1 MFSSFGLNA
10 KNPVMHSL
18 TQHLRILI
26 TNSIAIRV
34 NEKCKIALLQFTARK
49 SGRTSMQIF
58 KGKTHINRDSHVT
71 LFICYYVLFYCGFI
85 YLFSLSVL
93 LTVSTLV
100 TFWIVENVP
109 SRFVS
114 DTYIVSESGQRLE

>member
-1 MFSSFGLNA
+1 
-10 KNPVMHSL
+10 
-18 TQHLRILI
+18 
-26 TNSIAIRV
+26 
-34 NEKCKIALLQFTARK
+34 
-49 SGRTSMQIF
+49 MQIF